1 MSVPFLREDALVP
14 GEVGPIVP
22 GVRRVLCDNPGP
34 FTWRGT
40 NSWIIGGGGSVAILD
55 PGPED
60 SRHLAALLAATRGE
74 RVTHILVSHT
84 HRDHSPGVAALQA
97 ATGARSY
104 GFGRHM
110 TPPGEGGEGGDHGFT
125 PDAAL
130 PDGATVEGDGW
141 RLTALHTPG
150 HCGNHL
156 CFALEGTGVLFSAD
170 HVMSWSTTVVSPPD
184 GSMRAYMVS
193 LAKLRAREGTDRLYL
208 PGHGPPLPEPM
219 PFLDALALHRQRREA
234 RVVAAL
240 REQGPMRVEAL
251 VGPVYGPMDPQ
262 LIKAAGRSL
271 LAQLIML
278 EEEGAARREG
288 ELWALAPTGGGRS
301 RPEG

>member
-1 MSVPFLREDALVP
+1 MSVPFLREDALASGDV
-14 GEVGPIVP
+14 EHVAP

-60 SRHLAALLAATRGE
+60 ARHLAALLAATKGE

-97 ATGARSY
+97 ATGARTY

-110 TPPGEGGEGGDHGFT
+110 TPPEEGGEGGDHAFT
-125 PDAAL
+125 PDVPV
-130 PDGATVEGDGW
+130 PDGGAIE
-141 RLTALHTPG
+141 
-150 HCGNHL
+150 GNHL

-170 HVMSWSTTVVSPPD
+170 HVMSWSTSVVSPPD
-184 GSMRAYMVS
+184 GSMRAYMNS

-240 REQGPMRVEAL
+240 RDQGPLTLEAL
-251 VGPVYGPMDPQ
+251 VGPVYGPMDPK

-278 EEEGAARREG
+278 EEEGAAARDG
-288 ELWALAPTGGGRS
+288 ELWALR
-301 RPEG
+301 